1 MGLAFLGGG
10 WGVGGRK
17 PPVSDHV
24 AVVRWSWVELVTTN
38 HEGVLSGGGLLGAE
52 GLLVVLYSMAQ
63 S

>member
-1 MGLAFLGGG
+1 MC
-10 WGVGGRK
+10 RK